1 MTDVQQ
7 PPAETPSDAYGQPIS
22 ADRQAKLQQM
32 LDAWDGPNADHGDRK
47 GPFDGVRLTGAE
59 VFWLAK
65 ASGRDRYDGRVPN
78 LHLERAYLSE
88 AHLEGANFYEAH
100 LERTY
105 LFHAHFKS

>member
-65 ASGRDRYDGRVPN
+65 ASGRDRYDGRCPTFTWKAPTSA
-78 LHLERAYLSE
+78 EPTWSE
-88 AHLEGANFYEAH
+88 PTSAEPTWKAPIS
-100 LERTY
+100 T
-105 LFHAHFKS
+105 